1 MNAEALE
8 KSFKALF
15 FDHFGESTI
24 SLLPL
29 APSGSKRIYYRA
41 ESQNHTAIC
50 AFNEDISENKTFI
63 YLSQHFASKELPV
76 PQIYKQGAEGQIYL
90 QEDLGAT
97 TLYSFLFNKGEE
109 FSPTLISLY
118 EQVVK
123 KLAEI
128 QITGHQDL
136 DYDQCFGA
144 KVFDKQSILWDLNQ
158 FKYHFLKVA
167 EIPFDEVAL
176 EKDFNT
182 FADFLLQA
190 PQNYFMFRDF
200 QTRNIMIKNSKPH
213 FIDYQGGR
221 QGALQYDLASLLFQ
235 AKANLPHELREHL
248 LQTYLVKA
256 AALTSLDQT
265 KFKQYYYLYAM
276 VRSMQV
282 LGAYGFR
289 GIFQR
294 KSHFLKSIP
303 FAVKNV
309 AWLMNHIPE
318 QLQIPELRKVWS
330 SIAQNKSFDSFDR
343 ELGKNALL
351 SVEVKSFSY
360 KKGLPKT
367 SSQHGGGFIFDC
379 RFLHNPG
386 RYEPYKALTGR
397 DEPVINFLQQHS
409 DMPIFLNNVRHIVD
423 AAVEN
428 YLERS
433 FDHLSIYFGCTGG
446 KHRSVFA
453 ADQIANYLHEKY
465 GIRIQLQH
473 RERGWKEE
481 EIV

>member
-1 MNAEALE
+1 MNAEELE
-8 KSFKALF
+8 KSFKKLYSN
-15 FDHFGESTI
+15 HFGEDAN

-41 ESQNHTAIC
+41 KSKNHSAIC
-50 AFNEDISENKTFI
+50 AYNEDVEENKTFI

-76 PQIYKQGAEGQIYL
+76 PQIYTSSEDGQMYI

-97 TLYSFLFNKGEE
+97 TLYSLLFSKGES
-109 FSPTLISLY
+109 FSPDLVKLY
-118 EQVVK
+118 EQVVR

-128 QITGHQDL
+128 QIIGHKDL
-136 DYDQCFGA
+136 DYENCFGIQS
-144 KVFDKQSILWDLNQ
+144 FNKQSILWDLNQ

-167 EIPFDEVAL
+167 DISFDEVAL
-176 EKDFNT
+176 EADFHT
-182 FADFLLQA
+182 FADYLLEA
-190 PQNYFMFRDF
+190 PQDYFMFRDF
-200 QTRNIMIKNSKPH
+200 QTRNIMIKNSEPA

-221 QGALQYDLASLLFQ
+221 SGALQYDLASLLFQ
-235 AKANLPHELREHL
+235 AKANLPQDMREHL
-248 LQTYLVKA
+248 LHEYLAKA
-256 AALTSLDQT
+256 NSISTIDHDT
-265 KFKQYYYLYAM
+265 FKKYYYPYAM

-294 KSHFLKSIP
+294 KRHFIESIP
-303 FAVKNV
+303 FAIKNV
-309 AWLMNHIPE
+309 AWLMTMILDDLHIPA
-318 QLQIPELRKVWS
+318 LRKLWAT
-330 SIAQNKSFDSFDR
+330 IAQNKSFDAIDKT
-343 ELGKNALL
+343 LGKEALL

-360 KKGLPKT
+360 KKGIPKT
-367 SSQHGGGFIFDC
+367 TSSHGGGFVFDC

-386 RYEPYKALTGR
+386 RYEPYKEQTGR

-409 DMPIFLNNVRHIVD
+409 EMPTFLNNVRHIVD

-428 YLERS
+428 YLERN

-446 KHRSVFA
+446 KHRSVYA
-453 ADQIANYLHEKY
+453 ADQIAQYLHDKY
-465 GIRIQLQH
+465 GIRITIQH

-481 EIV
+481 EIA